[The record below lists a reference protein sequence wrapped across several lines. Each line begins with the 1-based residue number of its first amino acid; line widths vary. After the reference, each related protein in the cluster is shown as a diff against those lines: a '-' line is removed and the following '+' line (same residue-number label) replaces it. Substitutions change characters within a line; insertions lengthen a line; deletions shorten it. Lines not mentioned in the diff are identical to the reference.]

1 MYLDQHLYGNMTKKI
16 MFTLVIDDFVVKF
29 TDKQDAQH
37 LVEALKDLYPITASW
52 IGNKYL
58 GITLTWDYRL
68 RQVDI
73 SIPGYITVV
82 LLKKF
87 H

>member
-37 LVEALKDLYPITASW
+37 LVEALKDLYPITVDW
-52 IGNKYL
+52 TGNK
-58 GITLTWDYRL
+58 
-68 RQVDI
+68 
-73 SIPGYITVV
+73 
-82 LLKKF
+82 
-87 H
+87 